1 MGDPANSLGVA
12 MSLDTILRAT
22 KCPYKV
28 RVSQDGMRFFLTG
41 VGANQ
46 YGSMDRATALRV
58 YLAYRKAWLS

>member
-1 MGDPANSLGVA
+1 
-12 MSLDTILRAT
+12 MSIDTILRAT